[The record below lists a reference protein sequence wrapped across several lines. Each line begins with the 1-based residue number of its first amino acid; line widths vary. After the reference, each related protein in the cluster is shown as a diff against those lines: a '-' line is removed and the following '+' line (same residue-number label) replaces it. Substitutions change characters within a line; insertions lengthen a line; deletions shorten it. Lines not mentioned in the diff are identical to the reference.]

1 MGTHVMIRGKTSNT
15 HYGEECD
22 SMTFSLGNLA
32 SKHLP
37 YRSPPTIT
45 KYLCTRLRT
54 IVLSEYWRQPIYP
67 YKGLCLKKA
76 IAHTNE
82 VVYSQ
87 TKNEQDLYELT
98 E

>member
-1 MGTHVMIRGKTSNT
+1 MGTHVLMIQGKSSNT
-15 HYGEECD
+15 HDGEECD
-22 SMTFSLGNLA
+22 SVSFSLGNLA

-37 YRSPPTIT
+37 YRYTSNNNKIPMY
-45 KYLCTRLRT
+45 KRT
-54 IVLSEYWRQPIYP
+54 TVLSEYWRQPIYP
-67 YKGLCLKKA
+67 YKGVCLKKT

>member
-1 MGTHVMIRGKTSNT
+1 MYK
-15 HYGEECD
+15 
-22 SMTFSLGNLA
+22 
-32 SKHLP
+32 
-37 YRSPPTIT
+37 
-45 KYLCTRLRT
+45 RT
-54 IVLSEYWRQPIYP
+54 TVLSEYWRQPIYP
-67 YKGLCLKKA
+67 YKGVCLKKT